1 MRVLLVSAL
10 LAILVAPSVAHAG
23 RRPWIFAEDTAT
35 VPDGDVEIES
45 WVGFIDRGDET
56 PGEWHWWIGPYWSPI
71 EQLEFAAL
79 TAMRQPYE
87 GPSEKSFELWIEQL
101 SLRWRVIERSFGA
114 LFLKVEGR
122 IAFAG
127 NTPFQVQPS
136 IAWAK
141 HVGRFGF
148 AASFGYAA
156 GFEGGG
162 DNVRYD
168 WLVYRAAVSFDIIRG
183 EVTSPFQLG
192 LELYS
197 QEELT
202 GKNDLTSDKRSSTL
216 LGPTLAFA
224 KGRLWLTVGTLA
236 GLGSAGPTIVVRGII
251 GLSL

>member
-1 MRVLLVSAL
+1 MRLLL
-10 LAILVAPSVAHAG
+10 LLLLFGFDAQAG

-45 WVGFIDRGDET
+45 WVGFVDRGDEK

-87 GPSEKSFELWIEQL
+87 NPSNNNFQLWVEQL
-101 SLRWRVIERSFGA
+101 SLRWRVVERKFGA
-114 LFLKVEGR
+114 LFLRVEGR
-122 IAFAG
+122 IAFE
-127 NTPFQVQPS
+127 NNVPFQVQPS

-168 WLVYRAAVSFDIIRG
+168 WLVYRAAASFDIIRG
-183 EVTSPFQLG
+183 EVVSPFQIG
-192 LELYS
+192 VELYS
-197 QEELT
+197 QEELS
-202 GKNDLTSDKRSSTL
+202 GKNDLTGDKRSSTL
-216 LGPTLAFA
+216 LGPTLAVA

-236 GLGSAGPTIVVRGII
+236 GLSAGGPTLVVRGII